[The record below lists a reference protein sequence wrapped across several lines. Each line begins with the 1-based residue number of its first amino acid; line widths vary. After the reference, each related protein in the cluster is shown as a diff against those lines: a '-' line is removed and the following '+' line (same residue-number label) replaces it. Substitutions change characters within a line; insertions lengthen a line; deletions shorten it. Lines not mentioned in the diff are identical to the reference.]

1 MESRFGSTGDA
12 TTVSNCEKT
21 ALTKLEGDKV
31 LSNLISLFV
40 IFHILANQS
49 DNIILIIM
57 IYIIHI
63 SLPRMM
69 WLGIK
74 MVFSKGPW

>member
-12 TTVSNCEKT
+12 TTVRNCEKT

-63 SLPRMM
+63 SLPHMM